1 MLETPDV
8 ILRIA
13 AAAALG
19 GLVGFEREI
28 SDQPAGFRTHILVS
42 LGAALFTLVGAY
54 TFDEPGADPTRVAA
68 QIATGIGFIGAGVI
82 FQRGTDIKGLTTAA
96 SLWVTAAVG
105 TAAGFG
111 YWDAAIAA
119 AVTTVV
125 SLYVLKRVG
134 RTFFP
139 RIRAEQEEEE
149 REGAR
154 DHRAE
159 P

>member
-1 MLETPDV
+1 MLDTPEV

-13 AAAALG
+13 VAAALG
-19 GLVGFEREI
+19 GLVGFEREV

-54 TFDEPGADPTRVAA
+54 SFDEPGADPTRVAA

-82 FQRGTDIKGLTTAA
+82 FQHGLDIKGLTTAA

-111 YWDAAIAA
+111 FWDAAIAA
-119 AVTTVV
+119 TLITVI
-125 SLYVLKRVG
+125 SLYALKRVG
-134 RTFFP
+134 RSFFA
-139 RIRAEQEEEE
+139 RLRAEQEEEE
-149 REGAR
+149 GKAEGR
-154 DHRAE
+154 
-159 P
+159 